1 MSAPIPIRSEL
12 SVHRHFPADYLEYH
26 RVLPLRLD
34 ASAGALMVA
43 AFGSPDAEVLA
54 DLERTYGANAVLRQ
68 VTEGELQLGID
79 QAYSEA
85 ESVLDLVADISDSDD
100 PSVGIGAEHDLRN
113 LANQPPVIRFVNML
127 IREAQEAGASDV
139 HIEATGAGAEV
150 RFRLDGVLS
159 RTHAP
164 PNSLVAAV
172 VSRIKLIAD
181 LDIAE
186 RRRPQD
192 GRVRVRLQDRNL
204 DLRISTMPTIHGE
217 SVVMRLL
224 DQGDGPPSLNDLGMD
239 SEVLRRFRNLAL
251 RPHGI
256 VLATGPTGSG
266 KTTTLYGALQLRA
279 LDREKVITIEDP
291 VEYQLEGVNQV
302 PVNQKAGMTF
312 AAGLRSILR
321 QDPDV
326 VMVGEMR
333 DPETAEIAVQA
344 AMTGH
349 LVFST
354 VHTND
359 SLGALGRL
367 ADLGVEP
374 FLLAATIRGVL
385 AQRLVRRI
393 CEHCRVAYHP
403 DPQALRHLGP
413 WSVSGLTLSRGEGCD
428 RCRGSGYAGRV
439 GLFEVLEMTSELQ
452 KLASGLPASSEML
465 RGAAKAAGL
474 VSLQEDGWLKVRQGI
489 TTVEEVA
496 RVVHS

>member
-1 MSAPIPIRSEL
+1 MNSTPPLRSEL
-12 SVHRHFPADYLEYH
+12 SVHRHFAADYLAFH
-26 RVLPLRLD
+26 RILPLKVEENALTV
-34 ASAGALMVA
+34 ATVGA
-43 AFGSPDAEVLA
+43 PDDEVVA
-54 DLERTYGANAVLRQ
+54 DLERTFGATAILKQVAEDDLRS
-68 VTEGELQLGID
+68 GIE

-85 ESVLDLVADISDSDD
+85 ESVLDLVENFSRGDEVSA
-100 PSVGIGAEHDLRN
+100 VIGAEHDLRN

-127 IREAQEAGASDV
+127 IREAQEAGASDIHV
-139 HIEATGAGAEV
+139 EATGGGADV
-150 RFRLDGVLS
+150 RFRVDGVLN
-159 RTHAP
+159 RAPAP
-164 PNSLVAAV
+164 PGALVAAV

-192 GRVRVRLQDRNL
+192 GRVRVRLEDRNL

-224 DQGDGPPSLNDLGMD
+224 DQGDGPPTLDDLGME
-239 SEVLRRFRNLAL
+239 SEVLRQFRNLAL

-291 VEYQLEGVNQV
+291 VEYQLQGVNQV

-359 SLGALGRL
+359 SLGALARL

-393 CEHCRVAYHP
+393 CEHCRVSYHP
-403 DPQALRHLGP
+403 DPQALRRLGP

-428 RCRGSGYAGRV
+428 RCRGSGYSGRV
-439 GLFEVLEMTSELQ
+439 GLFEVLEMTPELQ
-452 KLASGLPASSEML
+452 KLASGLPDSSELL
-465 RGAAKAAGL
+465 REAAKVAGL
-474 VSLQEDGWLKVRQGI
+474 VSLKEDGWLKVRRGI